1 MKPIRQQ
8 FKEALGYKG
17 KSVAWYRNFALT
29 VIAGLAIFYGAI
41 FGWSANSTRSP
52 FDFKVAIVC
61 LAVAVVCV
69 LLAADRVLVLSC
81 AIMVPAALMTYH
93 IAFTRDRQALAF
105 YFGSLT
111 AGFAVLVVGVFVR
124 SMWQARSARRSR

>member
-8 FKEALGYKG
+8 FKEAFSLKG
-17 KSVAWYRNFALT
+17 KSISWYRDVALT
-29 VIAGLAIFYGAI
+29 VTAGLGIFYGAI
-41 FGWSANSTRSP
+41 FGWSAGSTNSP
-52 FDFKVAIVC
+52 FDLKVAIVC
-61 LAVAVVCV
+61 FVVACVCV
-69 LLAADRVLVLSC
+69 LLAADKVLVLSC

-93 IAFTRDRQALAF
+93 VAFTWDRKVLAF

-124 SMWQARSARRSR
+124 SMWQGRSARRSP